1 MKKLISICL
10 LSPMI
15 ALAQKEIKP
24 SVTKAET
31 ALQKGMF
38 DEAKAIIDVTVNNQ
52 EFMVD
57 KKGNPSKNAAK
68 AWYLKGLIYAGI
80 DTTKVEKFKSLDP
93 DPFAVVKQSLEKCNC
108 EYASYILTPGLT
120 KDEVKKHFGDPN
132 KINAEQWVYNG
143 AFVSF
148 KEDKVNSYQDNGKP
162 IEPKSESYV
171 NKLLL
176 GQPLP
181 MTNHEV
187 AKTFAQK
194 YLERGYDA
202 YKNKDYKKALVDVE
216 KVTFFLPND
225 TTQLMNVGVYFAPQA
240 GEDDKAISYINKYI
254 AAGGKNTDAYI
265 QMYTIYMKRK
275 DTESALKVAKE
286 LSAKYPN
293 NVDFLNME
301 YNIYAQNNRLPEAK
315 VLMQKRAAA
324 DPKDKESR
332 YFLGLISN
340 ELKETA
346 ETMKWMQEALKVDPD
361 YYDANLVV
369 AKLIYTEAQNMRK
382 ERNAISGSKPADLA
396 KRKDLYQKIPV
407 KLKES
412 EVYWKKC
419 LETKPN
425 EEEALYGIFSLYNDI
440 STYDEKYEAM
450 ITELKK
456 KMKSLGLEVD

>member
-1 MKKLISICL
+1 MKKLIFICL

-24 SVTKAET
+24 SVSKAEA
-31 ALQKGMF
+31 ALQKGAF
-38 DEAKAIIDVTVNNQ
+38 DEAKAIIDATVNSQ

-57 KKGNPSKNAAK
+57 KKGNPSKNSAK

-93 DPFAVVKQSLEKCNC
+93 DPFKVAKEAFTKAEEIDKGKNESL
-108 EYASYILTPGLT
+108 
-120 KDEVKKHFGDPN
+120 VN
-132 KINAEQWVYNG
+132 KI
-143 AFVSF
+143 F
-148 KEDKVNSYQDNGKP
+148 
-162 IEPKSESYV
+162 
-171 NKLLL
+171 L

-181 MTNHEV
+181 MAKKEV
-187 AKTFAQK
+187 AGTLAQK
-194 YLERGYDA
+194 YLERGYNT
-202 YKNKDYKKALVDVE
+202 YKSKDYKTAFVDIE
-216 KVTFFLPND
+216 KVVYFVPDD
-225 TTQLMNVGVYFAPQA
+225 TTQLMNAGVYFGPSA
-240 GEDDKAISYINKYI
+240 GEDDKSIAYINRYI

-265 QMYTIYMKRK
+265 QMYTIYTKRK
-275 DTESALKVAKE
+275 DIESALKVAKE
-286 LSAKYPN
+286 LSGKYPN

-301 YNIYAQNNRLPEAK
+301 YNIYAQSNRLPEAK
-315 VLMQKRAAA
+315 VLMQKRAAGN
-324 DPKDKESR
+324 PKDKESR

-340 ELKETA
+340 EMKDQA

-396 KRKDLYQKIPV
+396 KRQDLYQKIPV

-412 EVYWKKC
+412 EIYWKKC
-419 LETKPN
+419 LDTKPN

-440 STYDEKYEAM
+440 STYDEKYEAK